1 MLAALTIARS
11 KHSTFLIFLKKFS
24 YEFNCFPAHTSV
36 QGACRGQKKVR
47 SPGSGVVDGGG
58 V

>member
-1 MLAALTIARS
+1 MHLAV
-11 KHSTFLIFLKKFS
+11 
-24 YEFNCFPAHTSV
+24 FPAHLSV

-47 SPGSGVVDGGG
+47 SPGSGVIAGGG